1 MSVGRC
7 IPELLAKGK
16 LTKEQADRAREL
28 YDGHSAELARSMSPA
43 AAEAAASKRAL
54 DAIDFEALEK
64 RRRGLLQAKA
74 QDFAEDWLTRGGE
87 HWGGG
92 SRGGGEGGGFL
103 PGEGPVG
110 PVNPKAAKTL
120 VALLDVRRQAIEGEA
135 FGHIAEILRKHR
147 AIVPGVMRHAAEMD
161 ELGMEAFGQDSGSL
175 AAKEAVG
182 AVKDTQEWL
191 RLRANAAG
199 ANIGKLENRGFATHH
214 DSRKV
219 AEAGFDAWWE
229 AERPRWDVARM
240 VDEQT
245 GQPFTEKG
253 LLEAARAVHATIASD
268 GALDRAPGSVGQ
280 LSFANKLGQ
289 HRFIHYK
296 GYAEWKASQ
305 EQFGAGTA
313 FDALLG
319 EVKGMARAIA
329 AMEVLGPNPEAG
341 IRYLQDRVAG
351 DAELFKPGQLRKRD
365 RSAKQAKVVQRL
377 WDEYTGALRQPE
389 NRTLAVAFS
398 TYRGLA
404 SASKLASAPL
414 TAVGD
419 VGYGTATRAFNG
431 LPTAGIVRDYV
442 RLLADPQYRLAASYL
457 SFVPEVWTNAVAG
470 QSRFLAE
477 ELTGEFGRRV
487 ADGVL
492 RASGLSAITEA
503 GRQGHGLVTF
513 IHATLVR
520 HQSYAELEP
529 AWRAALQ
536 RYRIGEKEWDAI
548 RGSATEK
555 LPNGLDLLT
564 PATLGAVEGGGEAK
578 SRFLEMAHNEQD
590 FAVPVP
596 DLETR
601 SYLNANIRKG
611 TWLGEFMRSSPLM
624 FRTFTISSLL
634 RHGGRL
640 VEQNGFGGKLGYLL
654 AVLVPVTIMGTLGQQ
669 LTELANGRDPR
680 SMDPATP
687 EGRRLWGQGML
698 KGGALS
704 LLGDLA
710 GLTASDRYMS
720 VGQYATGPLIGDL
733 DAARQAGFGIA
744 AGKPRAEWQLAR
756 VAKANIPGNNL
767 WYTRLVT
774 DRLLADQIQRQIDPG
789 YADSWRHME
798 KRAAD
803 QGQEFYWAPGET
815 APRRAPDLMNAIEGG
830 NRQ

>member
-1 MSVGRC
+1 MVAGFC
-7 IPELLAKGK
+7 PAK
-16 LTKEQADRAREL
+16 
-28 YDGHSAELARSMSPA
+28 ARSGRS
-43 AAEAAASKRAL
+43 
-54 DAIDFEALEK
+54 
-64 RRRGLLQAKA
+64 
-74 QDFAEDWLTRGGE
+74 
-87 HWGGG
+87 
-92 SRGGGEGGGFL
+92 
-103 PGEGPVG
+103 
-110 PVNPKAAKTL
+110 NPKAARTL
-120 VALLDVRRQAIEGEA
+120 LALLDARRQAIEGEA

-147 AIVPGVMRHAAEMD
+147 AIVPGVMRHVAELD
-161 ELGMEAFGQDSGSL
+161 ELGMEAFGEASGSL

-182 AVKDTQEWL
+182 AVKETQEWL
-191 RLRANAAG
+191 RLRANAGG

-219 AEAGFDAWWE
+219 AEAGFEAWWA
-229 AERPRWDVARM
+229 AERPRWDLERM

-245 GQPFTEKG
+245 NQPFTEAG

-268 GALDRAPGSVGQ
+268 GALDRVPGSVGRQ
-280 LSFANKLGQ
+280 SFANKLGQ

-296 GYAEWKASQ
+296 SYADWKASQ

-313 FDALLG
+313 FDALVG

-329 AMEVLGPNPEAG
+329 AMEILGPNPEAG
-341 IRYLQDRVAG
+341 IRYVQDRVVG
-351 DAELFKPGQLRKRD
+351 DPQLFEPGQLRKRD
-365 RSAKQAKVVQRL
+365 QSAKNAKVVQRL

-389 NRTLAVAFS
+389 GRTLAIAFS

-404 SASKLASAPL
+404 SASKLGSAPL
-414 TAVGD
+414 TAISD

-442 RLLADPQYRLAASYL
+442 RLLADPEYRLAAAYL
-457 SFVPEVWTNAVAG
+457 SFVPEVWTNAVAA

-487 ADGVL
+487 SDGVL

-513 IHATLVR
+513 IHTTLVR

-536 RYRIGEKEWDAI
+536 RYRIGETEWDAI
-548 RGSATEK
+548 RSSATEK

-564 PATLGAVEGGGEAK
+564 PATIGDGEHK
-578 SRFLEMAHNEQD
+578 NRFLEMAHNEQD

-601 SYLNANIRKG
+601 SLLNANVRKG
-611 TWLGEFMRSSPLM
+611 TWLGELVRSSPLM
-624 FRTFTISSLL
+624 FRTFTISSLM
-634 RHGGRL
+634 RHGGRM
-640 VEQNGFGGKLGYLL
+640 VEQNGFGGKVGYLL
-654 AVLVPVTIMGTLGQQ
+654 AVVVPVTIMGTLAQQ
-669 LTELANGRDPR
+669 LTEVGNGRDPR

-710 GLTASDRYMS
+710 GLTASDKYMS
-720 VGQYATGPLIGDL
+720 VGQYALGPLIGDL

-744 AGKPRAEWQLAR
+744 AGKPRAKWQLAR
-756 VAKANIPGNNL
+756 VAKANIPGQNV
-767 WYTRLVT
+767 WYARLVL
-774 DRLLADQIQRQIDPG
+774 DRLLADQIQRQIDPA
-789 YADSWRHME
+789 YDDSWRAME
-798 KRAAD
+798 RRAGE
-803 QGQEFYWAPGET
+803 QGQQFYWRPGET
-815 APRRAPDLMNAIEGG
+815 TPDRAPNLLNAVEGG
-830 NRQ
+830 PRQGGHQ